1 MAKYVL
7 LLTLSVHVWYQLK
20 ERVLHGINTVQGLS
34 ILNKRMVNFLQD
46 EVITMAHGSGGAAGH
61 ELMEKIL
68 LPAFD
73 NKYLKEMHDG
83 AKLDLAT
90 GEIAF
95 TTDSYVV
102 KPLFF
107 AGGNIGKLA
116 VCGTVND
123 LAMTGAVPKYISVGM
138 IIEEGFPLRDLR
150 EIVATM
156 RKAADEAG
164 VCIVTGDTKVVNK
177 GMADGIFINT
187 AGIGERIEKT
197 DISPLNARAGQNI
210 IVSGYLGDH
219 AATIMASRHNLEL
232 PETVKTDCAPLNH
245 MVEKM
250 LTAVPK
256 IAVLRDPTRGGVAAV
271 LNEIAS
277 QAQVGILLEE
287 EAIPVREEVRG
298 FCDILGFDPLYLANE
313 GKLVAFVNNEDTEKV
328 LSVMHGFEYGKNACV
343 IGKVVDKAIGEVG
356 LKTAV
361 GGIRIVDMPQGEQIP
376 RIC

>member
-1 MAKYVL
+1 MP
-7 LLTLSVHVWYQLK
+7 
-20 ERVLHGINTVQGLS
+20 HGINTVQGLS

-90 GEIAF
+90 GKIAF

-232 PETVKTDCAPLNH
+232 PEKVKTDCAPLNH

-250 LTAVPK
+250 LTAVPT

>member
-1 MAKYVL
+1 ML
-7 LLTLSVHVWYQLK
+7 
-20 ERVLHGINTVQGLS
+20 
-34 ILNKRMVNFLQD
+34 D

-73 NKYLKEMHDG
+73 NEYLREMHDG
-83 AKLDLAT
+83 SKLDLTT
-90 GEIAF
+90 GKIAF

-107 AGGNIGKLA
+107 SGGNIGKLA

-138 IIEEGFPLRDLR
+138 IIEEGFALSDLR
-150 EIVATM
+150 QIVNTM
-156 RKAADEAG
+156 RRAADEAG
-164 VCIVTGDTKVVNK
+164 VYIVTGDTKVVNK

-187 AGIGERIEKT
+187 AGIGERIDGT
-197 DISPLNARAGQNI
+197 DISPLNAKAGQNI

-219 AATIMASRHNLEL
+219 AATIMASRHNLTL

-245 MVEKM
+245 MVQEM
-250 LTAVPK
+250 LTVAPH
-256 IAVLRDPTRGGVAAV
+256 IAVLRDPTRGGTAAV

-277 QAQVGILLEE
+277 QARVGILLEE

-313 GKLVAFVNNEDTEKV
+313 GKLIAFVNDEDTEKV
-328 LSVMHGFEYGKNACV
+328 LSVMHKYEYGRHACV
-343 IGKVVDKAIGEVG
+343 IGRVIDKAVGEVG
-356 LKTAV
+356 LRTAV

>member
-1 MAKYVL
+1 MV
-7 LLTLSVHVWYQLK
+7 
-20 ERVLHGINTVQGLS
+20 I
-34 ILNKRMVNFLQD
+34 ILVGNFGAND
-46 EVITMAHGSGGAAGH
+46 VITMAHGSGGQAGH

-73 NKYLKEMHDG
+73 NPILREMHDG
-83 AKLDLAT
+83 AKLDLST
-90 GEIAF
+90 NKIAF

-123 LAMTGAVPKYISVGM
+123 LAMTGAIAKYISVGV
-138 IIEEGFPLRDLR
+138 IIEEGFPLKDLQ
-150 EIVATM
+150 EIVNTM

-164 VCIVTGDTKVVNK
+164 IYIVTGDTKVVNK
-177 GMADGIFINT
+177 GCADGIFINT
-187 AGIGERIEKT
+187 AGVGERIEGVE
-197 DISPLNARAGQNI
+197 ISPLKAKAGQNI

-219 AATIMASRHNLEL
+219 SATIMASRHNLEL
-232 PETVKTDCAPLNH
+232 PSVIKTDCAPLNH
-245 MVEKM
+245 MVKEM
-250 LTAVPK
+250 LTVAPN

-271 LNEIAS
+271 LNEIAQ

-287 EAIPVREEVRG
+287 DSIPVREEVQG

-313 GKLVAFVNNEDTEKV
+313 GKLVAFVDQEDTENV
-328 LSVMHGFEYGKNACV
+328 LATMHKFEYGKNARV
-343 IGKVVDKAIGEVG
+343 IGKVIDKAIGEVG
-356 LKTAV
+356 LRTAI

>member
-1 MAKYVL
+1 MK
-7 LLTLSVHVWYQLK
+7 K
-20 ERVLHGINTVQGLS
+20 
-34 ILNKRMVNFLQD
+34 LNDFTED
-46 EVITMAHGSGGAAGH
+46 VITMAHGSGGQAGH

-73 NKYLKEMHDG
+73 NPILREMHDG
-83 AKLDLAT
+83 AKLDLST
-90 GEIAF
+90 NKIAF
-95 TTDSYVV
+95 STDSYVV

-123 LAMTGAVPKYISVGM
+123 LAMTGAMAKYISVGL
-138 IIEEGFPLRDLR
+138 IIEEGFPLKQLQ
-150 EIVATM
+150 EIVDTM
-156 RKAADEAG
+156 RKAADEAE
-164 VCIVTGDTKVVNK
+164 VHIVTGDTKVVNK
-177 GMADGIFINT
+177 GCADGIFINT
-187 AGIGERIEKT
+187 AGVGERFANVN
-197 DISPLNARAGQNI
+197 ISPLNAKAGQNI

-219 AATIMASRHNLEL
+219 AATIMALRHGLEL
-232 PETVKTDCAPLNH
+232 PEGIKTDCAPLNH
-245 MVEKM
+245 LVADMIKV
-250 LTAVPK
+250 APN
-256 IAVLRDPTRGGVAAV
+256 IAVLRDPTRGGTAAV

-313 GKLVAFVNNEDTEKV
+313 GKLLAFVDEKDTDIV
-328 LSVMHGFEYGKNACV
+328 LNAMHANPYGKDAKV
-343 IGKVVDKAIGEVG
+343 IGKVIDKARGEVG
-356 LKTAV
+356 LKTTV

>member
-1 MAKYVL
+1 M
-7 LLTLSVHVWYQLK
+7 H
-20 ERVLHGINTVQGLS
+20 
-34 ILNKRMVNFLQD
+34 D

-61 ELMEKIL
+61 ELMENVL

-73 NKYLKEMHDG
+73 NEYLREMHDG

-90 GEIAF
+90 NKIAF

-123 LAMTGAVPKYISVGM
+123 LAMTGAVAKYISVGM
-138 IIEEGFPLRDLR
+138 IIEEGFPMADLR
-150 EIVATM
+150 KIVSTM
-156 RKAADEAG
+156 RQAADEAG
-164 VCIVTGDTKVVNK
+164 VYIVTGDTKVVNK

-187 AGIGERIEKT
+187 AGVGERIGGR

-219 AATIMASRHNLEL
+219 AAAITALRHNLKL

-245 MVEKM
+245 MVQEM
-250 LTAVPK
+250 LMTVSG

-271 LNEIAS
+271 LNEIAL
-277 QAQVGILLEE
+277 QAKVGILLEE
-287 EAIPVREEVRG
+287 ENIPVREEVRG

-313 GKLVAFVNNEDTEKV
+313 GKAVVFVNEEDTDKV
-328 LSVMHGFEYGKNACV
+328 LEVMHRYEYGKNACV
-343 IGKVVDKAIGEVG
+343 IGKVIDKAIGEVG
-356 LKTAV
+356 LRTSV